1 MILSHVQVPNK
12 RSVSGS
18 EDWFVN
24 IYDTHVLYL
33 QEDLIC
39 WRDKALSC
47 RELLDRMAE
56 AETVT
61 F

>member
-33 QEDLIC
+33 KEDLIC

-47 RELLDRMAE
+47 RELLDRTAE